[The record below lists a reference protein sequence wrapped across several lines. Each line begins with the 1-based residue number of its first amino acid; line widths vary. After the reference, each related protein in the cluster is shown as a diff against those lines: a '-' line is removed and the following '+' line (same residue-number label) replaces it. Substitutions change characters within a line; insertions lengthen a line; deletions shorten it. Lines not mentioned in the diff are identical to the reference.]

1 MEQNMHGYFFLFI
14 EDNDLLSCRINEAA
28 ERNNTFLLCKSVNN
42 ERDLLSA
49 INNYNWDAIISSSYV
64 KDFSNIEILNLLS
77 DIKCEI
83 PFIIVSDGE
92 IEDPVFLGR
101 KPSLIVHEDNINE
114 IFNISGIKQL
124 NKSSEI
130 SEFKDFYYTTIKRK
144 NSEYSELK
152 DEFKKELK
160 IKLDIQKKLVESE
173 NRFQSFQELSLDA
186 FFILKPKKNRENRIY
201 DFICSYL
208 NPSAEKMIDT
218 KYDEV
223 VDQEIRGYLPEDI
236 VDYLYKKLIAV
247 IEKNEPDSFEM
258 CTETAGSTY
267 WYRVMA
273 IKIDDGVA
281 LSASDIS
288 DRKKAEFE
296 MQKLL
301 KAESASRKLAEKLNN
316 ELEIANAEFM
326 MMGNMIPFGIWKTDE
341 KGKLLYISKSM
352 LDLLNISYEEMQ
364 KGIFLR
370 RFVSHDDFVVYRKWK
385 NIVKKNGF
393 FWDGEYRLYDR
404 FNNIHHVLSRG
415 LPLKNEE
422 GKVISWMGL
431 NLDVTQN
438 RRVQQ
443 QLENSLK
450 EQNTFYERISDIFV
464 AYDKEFRFTY
474 INSNG
479 LKTTF
484 SKPNLI
490 GKVLWTVYPELIGT
504 ELEYN
509 FRKALEEQK
518 STFFELNDPAA
529 KSWFLVTVYPSGD
542 GISVYYKDI
551 TYHKEAEGKLKFAL
565 KEKEVLL
572 KEIHHRVKNNLQ
584 LISSMLNLQAN
595 FVKDDTTV
603 ECFRNSQARI
613 RSMAIVHEQLYHNN
627 VFSSIDLQEYVRKLS
642 DNLAASYSSIRINI
656 RLECE
661 EILVTIE
668 DAINIGLIINEMVLN
683 SLKHAF
689 KGRDEG
695 IILINL
701 HIVNDRLIISIKDN
715 GSGLPKDFDILN
727 TNTFG
732 MQLIN
737 ALINQMNGDI
747 IVKNKVGTEFIST
760 LMLTK

>member
-1 MEQNMHGYFFLFI
+1 MHGYFFLFI
-14 EDNDLLSCRINEAA
+14 EDNDLLSCKINEAA

-49 INNYNWDAIISSSYV
+49 IKNYNWDAIIASSNV
-64 KDFSNIEILNLLS
+64 KEFSNIEILNLLS
-77 DIKCEI
+77 DMECEI
-83 PFIIVSDGE
+83 PFIIVSDDE

-101 KPSLIVHEDNINE
+101 KPSLIVNGNNIDE
-114 IFNISGIKQL
+114 IFNISGIKQF
-124 NKSSEI
+124 NKSTEI
-130 SEFKDFYYTTIKRK
+130 NEFKDFYYTTIKRK

-173 NRFQSFQELSLDA
+173 NRFQTFQELSLDA
-186 FFILKPKKNRENRIY
+186 FFILKPKRNRENRIY

-223 VDQEIRGYLPEDI
+223 IDQEIRGYLPEDI
-236 VDYLYKKLIAV
+236 VDYLYKKLITV

-258 CTETAGSTY
+258 CTETAGNTF

-273 IKIDDGVA
+273 IKIDDGIA

-301 KAESASRKLAEKLNN
+301 KAESGSRKLAEKLNQ

-341 KGKLLYISKSM
+341 NGQLLYISKSM
-352 LDLLNISYEEMQ
+352 LDLLNISFVAMQ
-364 KGIFLR
+364 KGNFLKK
-370 RFVSHDDFVVYRKWK
+370 FVSHDDFVVYRKWK

-422 GKVISWMGL
+422 GKVISWMGI

-438 RRVQQ
+438 RKVQQ

-490 GKVLWTVYPELIGT
+490 GKVLWSVYPELIGT
-504 ELEYN
+504 ELEFN
-509 FRKALEEQK
+509 FKKALEEQK

-529 KSWFLVTVYPSGD
+529 KNWFLVTVYPSGD

-595 FVKDDTTV
+595 FVKDNTTI

-642 DNLAASYSSIRINI
+642 DNLAASYSSKRIDI
-656 RLECE
+656 RLECD

-689 KGRDEG
+689 NERDEG
-695 IILINL
+695 TILISL
-701 HIVNDRLIISIKDN
+701 HNAEGKLIISVKDN

-747 IVKNKVGTEFIST
+747 TVKNKIGTEFIST
-760 LMLTK
+760 LMLSK

>member
-1 MEQNMHGYFFLFI
+1 MHGYFFLFI
-14 EDNDLLSCRINEAA
+14 EDNDLLSCKINEAA

-42 ERDLLSA
+42 KQDLLSA
-49 INNYNWDAIISSSYV
+49 IKNYNWDAIISSSYV
-64 KDFSNIEILNLLS
+64 KEFSNIEILNLLS
-77 DIKCEI
+77 DLECEI
-83 PFIIVSDGE
+83 PFIIVSDDD

-101 KPSLIVHEDNINE
+101 KPSLIVHANNINE
-114 IFNISGIKQL
+114 IFNISGIRQPI
-124 NKSSEI
+124 KSSEI
-130 SEFKDFYYTTIKRK
+130 NEFKDFYYSTIKRK

-186 FFILKPKKNRENRIY
+186 FFILKPKKNKDNRIY

-208 NPSAEKMIDT
+208 NPSAERIVDA

-258 CTETAGSTY
+258 CTETSGSTN

-273 IKIDDGVA
+273 IKLDDGVA

-301 KAESASRKLAEKLNN
+301 KAESASRKLAEKLNK

-341 KGKLLYISKSM
+341 NGKLLYISKSM

-364 KGIFLR
+364 KGSFLKK
-370 RFVSHDDFVVYRKWK
+370 FVSHEDFVVYRKWK

-393 FWDGEYRLYDR
+393 FWDGEYKLYDR

-422 GKVISWMGL
+422 GKVISWMGI
-431 NLDVTQN
+431 NLDVTEN
-438 RRVQQ
+438 KRVQQ

-490 GKVLWTVYPELIGT
+490 GKVLWTVYPELVGT
-504 ELEYN
+504 ELEFN
-509 FRKALEEQK
+509 FKKALEEQK
-518 STFFELNDPAA
+518 STFFELNDPSA
-529 KSWFLVTVYPSGD
+529 KNWFLVTVYPSGD

-595 FVKDDTTV
+595 YVKDKTTV
-603 ECFRNSQARI
+603 ECFKNSQARI

-627 VFSSIDLQEYVRKLS
+627 VFSSIDLQEYVKKLS
-642 DNLAASYSSIRINI
+642 DNLAASYSSLRIDI

-689 KGRDEG
+689 NGRNEG
-695 IILINL
+695 TILISL
-701 HIVNDRLIISIKDN
+701 HIVNDKLIISVKDD

-737 ALINQMNGDI
+737 ALINQMSGDI
-747 IVKNKVGTEFIST
+747 TVKNKIGTEFIST